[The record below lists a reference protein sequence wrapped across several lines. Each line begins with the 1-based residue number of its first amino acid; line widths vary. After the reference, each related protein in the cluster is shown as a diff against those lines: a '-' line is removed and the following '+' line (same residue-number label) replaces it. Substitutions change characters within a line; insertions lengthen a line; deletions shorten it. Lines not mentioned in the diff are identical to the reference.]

1 MIRLGVNIDHIATLR
16 NARGENHPDILK
28 SALHVIKK
36 GADLITIHLREDR
49 RHINDEDLKIL
60 SKRKSIPINLEMAA
74 NNKMLK
80 IALKYKPKFVCIVPE
95 KRQEITTEGGLNLK
109 KNFKIL
115 KRIINQLNKKNIR
128 TSLFINPNL
137 NDVRLS
143 SIIKTKCIELHTGNI
158 SRKIKAKKLYKKDLN
173 KIIQCAK
180 YASVNGIETHAG
192 HGMDYKTA
200 KVLSKVKQIKEF
212 NIGHFII
219 GESIFSGIDKVIKKF
234 KKFVNNMKIIGNGVD
249 IIENLRI
256 QRLLK
261 NSKFINRIYSSDE
274 IQASRKVKNK
284 VNFFAKR
291 FAAKEAFVKS
301 LGTGFRNGLNFK
313 DISVKNNRLGKP
325 QIYLSKNIKSYL
337 KKKFK
342 FTKLDIFL
350 SLSDE
355 KKHSIAFVI
364 INTI

>member
-60 SKRKSIPINLEMAA
+60 SKRRSIPINLEMAA

-109 KNFKIL
+109 RNFKIL
-115 KRIINQLNKKNIR
+115 KRIISQLNKKNIR

-234 KKFVNNMKIIGNGVD
+234 KKICK
-249 IIENLRI
+249 
-256 QRLLK
+256 
-261 NSKFINRIYSSDE
+261 
-274 IQASRKVKNK
+274 
-284 VNFFAKR
+284 
-291 FAAKEAFVKS
+291 
-301 LGTGFRNGLNFK
+301 
-313 DISVKNNRLGKP
+313 
-325 QIYLSKNIKSYL
+325 
-337 KKKFK
+337 
-342 FTKLDIFL
+342 
-350 SLSDE
+350 
-355 KKHSIAFVI
+355 
-364 INTI
+364 